1 MLEFEFRKNVVEMK
15 DRTFFNLTFRD
26 NRGLLGLKLSA
37 TVHHFEVTQTNI
49 SGMFIVE
56 QTTSEYENRVH
67 LNPTKVNINLNEAT
81 CAVTQSPHFQ
91 QNWET

>member
-56 QTTSEYENRVH
+56 QTTSEYEEF
-67 LNPTKVNINLNEAT
+67 I
-81 CAVTQSPHFQ
+81 
-91 QNWET
+91 